1 MKSDDVKVIMC
12 PVCDKQI
19 ITGDKKYMVA
29 LEKPYM
35 NLYFHSDCYGGIDNL
50 YEFINEYVKLSTLKH

>member
-1 MKSDDVKVIMC
+1 MKSDDVKVITC

-19 ITGDKKYMVA
+19 IIGDKKYMVA

-35 NLYFHSDCYGGIDNL
+35 NLYFHSDCYEGIDNL
-50 YEFINEYVKLSTLKH
+50 YEFISEYVKLSTLKH